1 MQKGRIVRFGRCI
14 LAIDTPGLFDTGM
27 TNADVTEK
35 IVKCIGMSAPGSHVV
50 VFVTGI
56 GRFTV
61 EEQETVEHF
70 IAIFG
75 QGLKSHM
82 IVLYIV

>member
-1 MQKGRIVRFGRCI
+1 MYWNVCTWFTC
-14 LAIDTPGLFDTGM
+14 F
-27 TNADVTEK
+27 
-35 IVKCIGMSAPGSHVV
+35 

-70 IAIFG
+70 TKICV
-75 QGLKSHM
+75 QGLKRHM

>member
-1 MQKGRIVRFGRCI
+1 
-14 LAIDTPGLFDTGM
+14 
-27 TNADVTEK
+27 
-35 IVKCIGMSAPGSHVV
+35 MSAPGPHIV

-61 EEQETVEHF
+61 QEQETVEHF
-70 IAIFG
+70 TTIVG

-82 IVLYIV
+82 IKETSQYNSNPNWHVPP

>member
-1 MQKGRIVRFGRCI
+1 
-14 LAIDTPGLFDTGM
+14 
-27 TNADVTEK
+27 
-35 IVKCIGMSAPGSHVV
+35 MSAPGPHIV

-70 IAIFG
+70 TTIVG
-75 QGLKSHM
+75 QGLKSQM
-82 IVLYIV
+82 IVLYIA

>member
-1 MQKGRIVRFGRCI
+1 MQKGKAVRFGRCI

-27 TNADVTEK
+27 TNEDVTKE

-61 EEQETVEHF
+61 EEQETVEH
-70 IAIFG
+70 ITTIVG
-75 QGLKSHM
+75 QGLKHYM